1 MTGSDLIM
9 LAPWILFGA
18 ALGAV
23 SLRLL
28 RSRRAPGPPG
38 PPPAGPP
45 EQPGRDE
52 RPEAEFPPR
61 PRDGHSWPRR
71 E

>member
-9 LAPWILFGA
+9 LAPWVLFGA

-28 RSRRAPGPPG
+28 RSRRVSGPPG
-38 PPPAGPP
+38 PPSAGPP

-52 RPEAEFPPR
+52 RPDAAFPPR
-61 PRDGHSWPRR
+61 RQDGHSTPGRY
-71 E
+71 